1 MSSSSLISNI
11 QFETALLDVFAN
23 SNREDKKEGEERSR
37 NSGSTTDS
45 ESLKRAAQKI

>member
-1 MSSSSLISNI
+1 MDKKAADYYIERKNT
-11 QFETALLDVFAN
+11 EEEVD
-23 SNREDKKEGEERSR
+23 REDKKEGEERSR